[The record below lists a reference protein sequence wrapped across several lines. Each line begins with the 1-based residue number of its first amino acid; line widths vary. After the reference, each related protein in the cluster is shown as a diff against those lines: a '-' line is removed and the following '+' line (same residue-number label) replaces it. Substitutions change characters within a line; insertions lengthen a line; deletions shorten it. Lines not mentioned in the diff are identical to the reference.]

1 MVGSGGDRAD
11 AGPATAVEKTPPAE
25 TCGKKSDYIRP
36 REAGEARS
44 KAEVPS
50 PLRPPEP
57 AAHRQESD
65 RQLLS
70 PSAEAAVSASFAEV
84 ESAMARADPP
94 AVEQLA
100 ETLMRPMVKAW
111 LDENLPPLV
120 ERIVR
125 EEIERVA
132 RKR

>member
-1 MVGSGGDRAD
+1 
-11 AGPATAVEKTPPAE
+11 
-25 TCGKKSDYIRP
+25 
-36 REAGEARS
+36 
-44 KAEVPS
+44 
-50 PLRPPEP
+50 
-57 AAHRQESD
+57 
-65 RQLLS
+65 
-70 PSAEAAVSASFAEV
+70 VSASFAEV
-84 ESAMARADPP
+84 ETAMARADPP
-94 AVEQLA
+94 AVELA

>member
-1 MVGSGGDRAD
+1 
-11 AGPATAVEKTPPAE
+11 
-25 TCGKKSDYIRP
+25 
-36 REAGEARS
+36 
-44 KAEVPS
+44 
-50 PLRPPEP
+50 
-57 AAHRQESD
+57 
-65 RQLLS
+65 
-70 PSAEAAVSASFAEV
+70 VSASFAEV